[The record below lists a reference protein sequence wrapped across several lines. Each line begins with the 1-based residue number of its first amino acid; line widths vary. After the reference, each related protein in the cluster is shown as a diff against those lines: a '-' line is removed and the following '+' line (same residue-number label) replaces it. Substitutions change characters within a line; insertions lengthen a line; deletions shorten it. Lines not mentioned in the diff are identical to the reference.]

1 MSKQSPS
8 PFQFV
13 MPLLLIIT
21 TFMCI
26 FLVRNIVSPQQT
38 SSPPVES
45 NPLPFLLVV
54 IGIGLIVGLVYI
66 NREMKRRR
74 KKEKYPRDSIIQILN
89 KRRSRDVYLAVALC
103 LVTVIAST
111 FIPPS
116 SVPAIRSIQLVLCLT
131 MILLLSGKLALEYR
145 IVKGWYGN
153 NEREAREIIEFIIK
167 ESSNIDFRDGGKLK
181 KILSEEDLEEIK
193 LLGLQPVPGTD

>member
-13 MPLLLIIT
+13 MPLLAIISI
-21 TFMCI
+21 FMCI
-26 FLVRNIVSPQQT
+26 VFARNIVAPQQT
-38 SSPPVES
+38 PSPPVET

-54 IGIGLIVGLVYI
+54 IGIGLIVGLVFL

-89 KRRSRDVYLAVALC
+89 KRRSRDVYSAVALC
-103 LVTVIAST
+103 LIAVIVST
-111 FIPPS
+111 FIPQSNSPE
-116 SVPAIRSIQLVLCLT
+116 IHSIQLVLCLI
-131 MILLLSGKLALEYR
+131 MIILLSGKLALEYR

-181 KILSEEDLEEIK
+181 KILSDEDLEEIK